1 MSRIYFEENQKF
13 TQVWLWILTGS
24 GLFILVGVAV
34 ATAYSQLIQGK
45 TFGDKPMSDTG
56 VMIFFI
62 SSILFSAFIILFMKS
77 FQLQTKVDR
86 LGITYR
92 LLPLKRQW
100 KTIHREEIL
109 DWEIVA
115 KFAFQYGVHY
125 GINSETLNIKG
136 DKQLKLKLASGR
148 TLFIGTQMP
157 DQLSLALEEFFN
169 RQPII

>member
-1 MSRIYFEENQKF
+1 
-13 TQVWLWILTGS
+13 
-24 GLFILVGVAV
+24 
-34 ATAYSQLIQGK
+34 
-45 TFGDKPMSDTG
+45 
-56 VMIFFI
+56 
-62 SSILFSAFIILFMKS
+62 MKS

-157 DQLSLALEEFFN
+157 DQLSLALEKFFN